1 MTKNQRI
8 LELAGYAGCIL
19 LKNGAEIFRVQDT
32 MSKIIEC
39 FGITNYHVYV
49 LSNGIFATIGE
60 GTIDHCSFVRY
71 VPLDNTNLS
80 RVDGVNSVSRGLQS
94 GLYDIDSA
102 MEKLKEVEIFIPQP
116 KWIQAV
122 ASGVGSM
129 SFCYVFGG
137 NLGDCFCV
145 FLIGVFL
152 RLYVLS
158 PFKTKSS
165 FTTTILRAAF
175 ATIGAAL
182 CTISSPVLNFDYI
195 VIGIIFALF
204 PGVMFTNS
212 IREFFNGDYLSGII
226 HMIHAI
232 LTAVCIALGVCSV
245 IVFFREVGGI
255 SL

>member
-1 MTKNQRI
+1 MTENQKV

-19 LKNGAEIFRVQDT
+19 LTNGAEIFRVQET
-32 MSKIIEC
+32 MSKMIEC
-39 FGITNYHVYV
+39 FGITNYNVFV

-60 GTIDHCSFVRY
+60 GTPDHCSFVRY
-71 VPLDNTNLS
+71 VPLGNTNLT
-80 RVDGVNSVSRGLQS
+80 RVDGVNTVSRRLQA
-94 GLYDIDSA
+94 GMYDADSA
-102 MEKLKEVEIFIPQP
+102 MEQLKVVETMTPQP
-116 KWIQAV
+116 KWVQVV
-122 ASGVGSM
+122 ASGIGS
-129 SFCYVFGG
+129 SCFCYIFGG

-145 FLIGVFL
+145 FLIALFL
-152 RLYVLS
+152 RMYVLS

-165 FTTTILRAAF
+165 FTTTLLRASF

-182 CTISSPVLNFDYI
+182 CTMASSALNFDYI

-204 PGVMFTNS
+204 PGVIFTNS